1 MQVKLILNSE
11 RMLDIFLY
19 LLWYIVTTFRRCKS
33 SPCYEEIGQNIQL
46 YLFFLK
52 TVAFL
57 NQKLLL
63 LILKKLILFQ
73 QLVCKMNTWV

>member
-1 MQVKLILNSE
+1 MQVRLILNSE

-19 LLWYIVTTFRRCKS
+19 LLWYFVTTFRRCKS
-33 SPCYEEIGQNIQL
+33 SPCREEIGQNIQL

-52 TVAFL
+52 TLPFL

-63 LILKKLILFQ
+63 LILKKINF
-73 QLVCKMNTWV
+73 VSAISV